1 MVASDILT
9 PPAVSRILIVD
20 DHPAVR
26 RGLCDIVSREPGFA
40 ICGEAGTISEAR
52 EKIEVEHPDVLVIDI
67 FLKNENGLDLIREI
81 QTRVDAPKM
90 LVCSMHPPWSY
101 AKEALNAGA
110 SGYISKAEA
119 VEQLSEAIRSVVSGE
134 TYVGTD

>member
-1 MVASDILT
+1 MAAAETLT
-9 PPAVSRILIVD
+9 PPIVSRILIVD

-26 RGLCDIVSREPGFA
+26 RGLCDIVSREPGLA
-40 ICGEAGTISEAR
+40 ICGEAGTINEAR
-52 EKIEVEHPDVLVIDI
+52 EKIEAEHPDVLVIDI

-81 QTRVDAPKM
+81 QGRQDAPKM

-119 VEQLSEAIRSVVSGE
+119 VEQLSEAIRSVLGGG
-134 TYVGTD
+134 TFIGTD

>member
-1 MVASDILT
+1 MVAQQTLS
-9 PPAVSRILIVD
+9 PVSVARILIVD

-26 RGLCDIVSREPGFA
+26 RGLCDIVSREPDFA
-40 ICGEAGTISEAR
+40 VCGEAGTLVEAR
-52 EKIEVEHPDVLVIDI
+52 DKLDTQRPDVLVIDL

-81 QTRVDAPKM
+81 QGRPGAPKM

-101 AKEALNAGA
+101 AKEALSAGA

-119 VEQLSEAIRSVVSGE
+119 VEQLSDAIRAVLGGE
-134 TYVGTD
+134 VFVGTD